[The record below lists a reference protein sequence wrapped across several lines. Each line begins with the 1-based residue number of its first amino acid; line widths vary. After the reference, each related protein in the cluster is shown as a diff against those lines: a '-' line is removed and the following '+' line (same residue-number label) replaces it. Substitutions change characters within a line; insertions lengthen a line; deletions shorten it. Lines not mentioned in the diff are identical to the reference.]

1 MSRLRS
7 AADRVRAFAA
17 SDAVLGALLF
27 AVAELETIGHGE
39 SAAFAV
45 AVPFF
50 TLTLAWRRRA
60 PLAVAVVAAAALG
73 AAAFVAPLEFSSAG
87 ALVAVAAVLY
97 SAGAYLPRRPAALGL
112 AAMLA
117 AATFEEALQGG
128 GDLIFAAV
136 MFAAPWLVGRG
147 VREQRRQESALADAV
162 ARLERERERNA
173 RLAVAAERLRVA
185 RELHD
190 TVAGLLNVVVVQAAV
205 AEQCARD
212 DVQRAADALA
222 AVQESGRL
230 ASADL
235 RRMLGLLRDP
245 TDRARVEPAP
255 GLDRVDDLVALARSA
270 GLSVELTTSG
280 VRGTLPAGLEVS
292 AYRILQE
299 ALTNVVKHAHGA
311 RADVEVRYTSHAVEV
326 VVRDGGG
333 ERTPVV
339 EPGGHGL
346 VGMRE
351 RTALFG
357 GELQAAPTGD
367 GGFAVRAR
375 LPLEG
380 VPV

>member
-7 AADRVRAFAA
+7 AAHRVSASDA
-17 SDAVLGALLF
+17 SDAVLGAVLF
-27 AVAELETIGHGE
+27 ATAELETIGQGD
-39 SAAFAV
+39 STAFAV

-60 PLAVAVVAAAALG
+60 PFAVVVVAAAALV
-73 AAAFVAPLEFSSAG
+73 AAAVAGPLEFSSVA
-87 ALVAVAAVLY
+87 ALLAIVAVLY
-97 SAGAYLPRRPAALGL
+97 SAGAHLPRRAAALGL

-117 AATFEEALQGG
+117 AATIEEALQGG

-136 MFAAPWLVGRG
+136 TFAAPWLIGRG
-147 VREQRRQESALADAV
+147 VREQRLQESALADAV
-162 ARLERERERNA
+162 ARLEQERDRNA
-173 RLAVAAERLRVA
+173 GLAVAAERLRVA

-205 AEQCARD
+205 AEQCAHE

-222 AVQESGRL
+222 AVHESGRL
-230 ASADL
+230 AGGDL
-235 RRMLGLLRDP
+235 RRLLGVLRDP
-245 TDRARVEPAP
+245 TEWARVEPAP

-270 GLSVELTTSG
+270 GLSVELTTTG
-280 VRGTLPAGLEVS
+280 ACGPLPTGLEVS

-311 RADVEVRYTSHAVEV
+311 RADVEVRYTPDAIEL

-333 ERTPVV
+333 ERTLAVG
-339 EPGGHGL
+339 PGGHGL

-357 GELQAAPTGD
+357 GELQAAPTAD

-380 VPV
+380 APA

>member
-1 MSRLRS
+1 MSRLSS
-7 AADRVRAFAA
+7 AAHRVRASTA
-17 SDAVLGALLF
+17 SDAVLGAVLF
-27 AVAELETIGHGE
+27 ATAEVETLAHGDWT
-39 SAAFAV
+39 AFAV

-60 PLAVAVVAAAALG
+60 PLAVAIVAAAALG
-73 AAAFVAPLEFSSAG
+73 AAAVAAPLEFSSFA
-87 ALVAVAAVLY
+87 ALLAVAAVLY
-97 SAGAYLPRRPAALGL
+97 SAGAHLPRRPAALGL

-117 AATFEEALQGG
+117 AAAFEEALQGG

-136 MFAAPWLVGRG
+136 TFAAPWLIGRG
-147 VREQRRQESALADAV
+147 VREQRRQEMALADAV
-162 ARLERERERNA
+162 ASLEREQARNA

-190 TVAGLLNVVVVQAAV
+190 TVAGLLNVVVVHAAV
-205 AEQCARD
+205 AEQCARQD
-212 DVQRAADALA
+212 MQRAADALA

-245 TDRARVEPAP
+245 TESARVEPAP

-280 VRGTLPAGLEVS
+280 APGPLPAGLEVS

-311 RADVEVRYTSHAVEV
+311 RADVEVRYTPDAVEV
-326 VVRDGGG
+326 VVRDSGG
-333 ERTPVV
+333 EPTPV

-357 GELQAAPTGD
+357 GELQAAPTAD

-380 VPV
+380 APA

>member
-7 AADRVRAFAA
+7 AARRVRVCTA
-17 SDAVLGALLF
+17 SDAMFGVALF
-27 AVAELETIGHGE
+27 ATAELETLAEGD
-39 SAAFAV
+39 STAFAV

-60 PLAVAVVAAAALG
+60 PLAVTIVAAAALG
-73 AAAFVAPLEFSSAG
+73 AAAVAAPLEFSSAA

-97 SAGAYLPRRPAALGL
+97 SAGAHLPRRRAALGL

-117 AATFEEALQGG
+117 AATIEEALQGG

-136 MFAAPWLVGRG
+136 GFAAPWLIGRG
-147 VREQRRQESALADAV
+147 IREQRRQESALADAV
-162 ARLERERERNA
+162 ARLEQEQERNT

-190 TVAGLLNVVVVQAAV
+190 SVAGLLNVVVVQAAV
-205 AEQCARD
+205 AEQRARQ
-212 DVQRAADALA
+212 DVQRAAIALA
-222 AVQESGRL
+222 AVQASGRL

-235 RRMLGLLRDP
+235 RRMVGLLRDP
-245 TDRARVEPAP
+245 TESVGVEPAP
-255 GLDRVDDLVALARSA
+255 GLDRVNDLVALARGA
-270 GLSVELTTSG
+270 GLRVELTTSG
-280 VRGTLPAGLEVS
+280 APGLLPASLEVS

-299 ALTNVVKHAHGA
+299 ALTNVVKHANGA
-311 RADVEVRYTSHAVEV
+311 RADVEVRYTPDAVEV

-333 ERTPVV
+333 ERTPAV

-357 GELQAAPTGD
+357 GELQAAPTAD

-380 VPV
+380 AAT

>member
-1 MSRLRS
+1 
-7 AADRVRAFAA
+7 VRASAA
-17 SDAVLGALLF
+17 SDAVLGAVLF
-27 AVAELETIGHGE
+27 AIAELETIGHGD
-39 SAAFAV
+39 STAFAV

-60 PLAVAVVAAAALG
+60 PLAVAVVAAAAL
-73 AAAFVAPLEFSSAG
+73 AAAAVAAPLEFSSA
-87 ALVAVAAVLY
+87 AAMVAVAAVLY
-97 SAGAYLPRRPAALGL
+97 SAGAHLPRRPAALAL

-117 AATFEEALQGG
+117 AATIEEALQGG

-136 MFAAPWLVGRG
+136 SFAAPWLIGRG
-147 VREQRRQESALADAV
+147 IREQRRQESALADAV

-205 AEQCARD
+205 AEQCARED
-212 DVQRAADALA
+212 AQRAVEALA
-222 AVQESGRL
+222 AVEQSGRL

-235 RRMLGLLRDP
+235 RRMLGVLRDP
-245 TDRARVEPAP
+245 AESARVAPAP
-255 GLDRVDDLVALARSA
+255 GLDRLDDLVALARSA

-280 VRGTLPAGLEVS
+280 ARRPLPAGLEVS

-311 RADVEVRYTSHAVEV
+311 RADVEVRYTRDAVEV

-333 ERTPVV
+333 ERTLAV

-346 VGMRE
+346 LGMRE

-357 GELQAAPTGD
+357 GELEAAPTAD

-375 LPLEG
+375 LPLKG
-380 VPV
+380 APV

>member
-7 AADRVRAFAA
+7 AAQRVGASTA
-17 SDAVLGALLF
+17 SDAVLGAVLF
-27 AVAELETIGHGE
+27 ATAEFETLAQGE
-39 SAAFAV
+39 STAFAV

-73 AAAFVAPLEFSSAG
+73 AAAVAAPLEFSSAG
-87 ALVAVAAVLY
+87 ALLAVAAVLY
-97 SAGAYLPRRPAALGL
+97 SAGAHLPRRAAALGL

-117 AATFEEALQGG
+117 AATIEEALQGG

-136 MFAAPWLVGRG
+136 TFAAPWLIGRG
-147 VREQRRQESALADAV
+147 IREQRRQESALADAV
-162 ARLERERERNA
+162 ARLEQERERNA

-185 RELHD
+185 RDLHD

-205 AEQCARD
+205 AEQCARQD
-212 DVQRAADALA
+212 TQRAVDALA

-235 RRMLGLLRDP
+235 RRMLGVLRDS
-245 TDRARVEPAP
+245 TDWVRVEPAP

-280 VRGTLPAGLEVS
+280 ARRPLPAGLDVS

-299 ALTNVVKHAHGA
+299 ALTNVVKHARGA
-311 RADVEVRYTSHAVEV
+311 RADVEVRYTPDAVEV

-333 ERTPVV
+333 ERTPAV

-357 GELQAAPTGD
+357 GELQAAPTAD

-380 VPV
+380 APA